1 MDGQWRRMERP
12 PGKVDDREGLHP
24 KQQAVPDGKQPMN
37 GPETEAKVG
46 LLLN

>member
-1 MDGQWRRMERP
+1 MGSGGGWRGR
-12 PGKVDDREGLHP
+12 PGKLMTERASTP